1 VRRSRA
7 LAAALFALAIGAAAL
22 PLGAAAFPVGRA
34 APPHVAGAANGLPSA
49 FLNERLQATGVYRV
63 RVAVSTHSAS
73 GNVVS
78 LEVGSVARQVKTAG
92 RDRRATVTVQLAVP
106 RHTLVIRAT
115 ARQVAPNL
123 AVTVSRIRPLGAA
136 SGTTAS
142 PQTHAKPKSGAGV
155 TRAAGPTGST
165 GSTASSGSVESLLS
179 GSSGSSGAGG
189 SSGSSGSTGSSGLSG
204 SSAPASPAAPTTD
217 ASGPIGD
224 PGSWHSIF
232 DDEFNANTLD
242 TTNWSTGW
250 LGNSITGPM
259 NTEELECYDP
269 AQAIEANGE
278 LDLNLIAQPTQNC
291 QLAGGP
297 TTVNEPYDSAMITTR
312 NKFNYTYGFLE
323 TRIWLPGAT
332 TGVDWPGI
340 WAVGNNWP
348 TDGELDLVEGLG
360 GQACWHFH
368 DPSGA
373 PGGCSNA
380 TYTGGWHTF
389 GADWEPGNV
398 TWYYDGTP
406 IGTTTTAIT
415 TAPMYLI
422 ADLAIDNTYGGPT
435 QAPATLRIDYIRI
448 WQH

>member
-1 VRRSRA
+1 VATARPADAAVPARS
-7 LAAALFALAIGAAAL
+7 
-22 PLGAAAFPVGRA
+22 V
-34 APPHVAGAANGLPSA
+34 NG
-49 FLNERLQATGVYRV
+49 ATGAVKRVLLHDSVSTAGVYDVTV
-63 RVAVSTHSAS
+63 RVTSHPPA
-73 GNVVS
+73 GDVVK
-78 LEVGSVARQVKTAG
+78 LKIGKFT
-92 RDRRATVTVQLAVP
+92 RRATTARHTHRVTVRQRVAIRGHRLTISASARSAVP
-106 RHTLVIRAT
+106 TISVSWRRVKTLPASGPSPIAV
-115 ARQVAPNL
+115 VAPASQPKTL
-123 AVTVSRIRPLGAA
+123 A
-136 SGTTAS
+136 
-142 PQTHAKPKSGAGV
+142 
-155 TRAAGPTGST
+155 ST
-165 GSTASSGSVESLLS
+165 
-179 GSSGSSGAGG
+179 
-189 SSGSSGSTGSSGLSG
+189 GSTGSSGLSG

-224 PGSWHSIF
+224 PGNWRSIF

-269 AQAIEANGE
+269 AQAIEAGGE

-323 TRIWLPGAT
+323 TRVWLPGTT

-360 GQACWHFH
+360 GEACWHFH

-398 TWYYDGTP
+398 TWYYDGTQ
-406 IGTTTTAIT
+406 IGTATTAIT